1 MNWKMVRVLG
11 VLLASVASGVWA
23 HDEGHGPKLTDSP
36 KQGGI
41 VSPVIAASEAKKG
54 AKAAVVYKA
63 ELVRLEDGTAQVYL
77 YDMAMNALD
86 LSGFEKIGKG
96 IIEVEKKGKYSR
108 TPFELTLH
116 GDHFMGNAPQ
126 PARKPFNIDVH
137 LKAKGQEMLAAFDNL
152 D

>member
-1 MNWKMVRVLG
+1 MNWKMMVLS
-11 VLLASVASGVWA
+11 LMLAGGAWA
-23 HDEGHGPKLTDSP
+23 HDDGHGPKLTDSP

-77 YDMAMNALD
+77 YDTAMNALD
-86 LSGFEKIGKG
+86 LSGFEKTGKG
-96 IIEVEKKGKYSR
+96 MVEVEKKGKYTR
-108 TPFELTLH
+108 TPFELALH
-116 GDHFMGNAPQ
+116 NDHFMGKAPQ
-126 PARKPFNIDVH
+126 PTRKPFNIDVH
-137 LKAKGQEMLAAFDNL
+137 LKAKGQELLAAFDNL